1 MLLPFACAML
11 IAKRMSEIILF
22 DYWRSSASYR
32 VRIVLNLKNVPYARV
47 PTSLLD
53 NAQRAPD
60 YVARNPQGFVPM
72 LSIDGHDLTQSL
84 AIIDY
89 LDAQYP
95 DPAMVS
101 SNPTERAK
109 TLAQALIIAAD
120 IHPIDNLRVL
130 RYLKDQ
136 MGQSQEAVDQWY
148 RHWIIEGFTALEAMA
163 PDNGLFGGELPNLA
177 DVCLVPQMANARRVD
192 TPLDAFP
199 KLLRIDAALTALP
212 AFAAAHP
219 DQVKP
224 D

>member
-1 MLLPFACAML
+1 ML
-11 IAKRMSEIILF
+11 IAERMSEIILF

-32 VRIVLNLKNVPYARV
+32 VRIVLNLKNVPYTPV
-47 PTSLLD
+47 PISLLD

-60 YVARNPQGFVPM
+60 YVARNPQGLVPM

-101 SNPTERAK
+101 SNPADRAK

-130 RYLKDQ
+130 RYLKEQ
-136 MGQSQEAVDQWY
+136 MGQSQEAVDQFY
-148 RHWIIEGFTALEAMA
+148 QHWIIEGFTALEAMA
-163 PDNGLFGGELPNLA
+163 PEDGLFGGDLPNLA

-192 TPLDAFP
+192 TPLHAFP
-199 KLLRIDAALTALP
+199 KLLRMDAALSALP

-219 DQVKP
+219 DHVKP

>member
-1 MLLPFACAML
+1 ML
-11 IAKRMSEIILF
+11 IAERMSEIILF

-32 VRIVLNLKNVPYARV
+32 VRIVLNLKNVPYTRV
-47 PTSLLD
+47 PISLLD

-101 SNPTERAK
+101 SNPADRAK

-130 RYLKDQ
+130 RYLKEQ
-136 MGQSQEAVDQWY
+136 MGQSQEAVDQFY
-148 RHWIIEGFTALEAMA
+148 QHWIIEGFTALEAMA
-163 PDNGLFGGELPNLA
+163 PEDGLFGGDLPNLA

-192 TPLDAFP
+192 TPLHAFP
-199 KLLRIDAALTALP
+199 KLLRMDAALTALP